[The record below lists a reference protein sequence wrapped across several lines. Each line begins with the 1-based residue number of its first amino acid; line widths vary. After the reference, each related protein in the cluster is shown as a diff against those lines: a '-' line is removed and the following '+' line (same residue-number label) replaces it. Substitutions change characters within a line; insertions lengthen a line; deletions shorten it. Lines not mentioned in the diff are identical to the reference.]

1 MKRLS
6 YLTILLLLCL
16 STQGGEPML
25 KLVNTSFT
33 PGESL
38 SYNAYF
44 QWGAIYIDN
53 VTIDTRVSEE
63 VYEGTPVYD
72 ILAVAETHGTMRRF
86 YALLDTF
93 EVKVRKAD
101 MASVWFYQQ
110 DYEKNYHGEKRY
122 RYSYTDSTAT
132 IDAYED
138 RNGEVYQG
146 QSTFEWQYPMDAF
159 CLLFRL
165 RNYDFSEAMPGNR
178 YKFEFFNKGRC
189 EVLHIVYVGPDA
201 ATLRDGTVYKDCNKF
216 IFEASE
222 GTLFSKDNPV
232 SIWVTRDRFHL
243 IVHAEAKL
251 KIGTAKIDLTRNGK

>member
-1 MKRLS
+1 MRRKC
-6 YLTILLLLCL
+6 LLLTLLAYCL
-16 STQGGEPML
+16 ALHAGEPML
-25 KLVNTSFT
+25 KLINTSFSS
-33 PGESL
+33 GESL
-38 SYNAYF
+38 LYQAYF
-44 QWGAIYIDN
+44 QWGSVYVDQVIIE
-53 VTIDTRVSEE
+53 TKVSDD

-72 ILAVAETHGTMRRF
+72 ILAVARTEKTMRRF

-93 EVKVRKAD
+93 EVKMRKAD

-122 RYSYTDSTAT
+122 RYHYTDSTAT

-138 RNGEVYQG
+138 RNGDIYQDRT
-146 QSTFEWQYPMDAF
+146 TFAWQYPMDAF

-178 YKFEFFNKGRC
+178 YKFEFFNKGKC

-201 ATLRDGTVYKDCNKF
+201 VTLRNGTSYPDCNKF
-216 IFEASE
+216 IFETSE

-232 SIWVTRDRFHL
+232 SIWVTRDRYHQ

-251 KIGTAKIDLTRNGK
+251 KIGTAKIDLTSVKR